1 MAWTVPMTWTN
12 GLLVTNTHLNTHV
25 RDNLNAL
32 KNPPTATVQP
42 ATLTPATTS
51 TSFVTVQGTF
61 FNHSLTTAAN
71 AAVLCAFQGVITS
84 STNATVSFT
93 LEVDGSYVSGAST
106 HGVWKFV
113 NVGTGGAGVS
123 LIWLVQGLSAAAHTF
138 ELFWKTSAGTLTLE
152 PYTNMYWVREIS

>member
-12 GLLVTNTHLNTHV
+12 GLLVTNTHLNTHI

-32 KNPPTATVQP
+32 KNPPTATVAP
-42 ATLTPATTS
+42 TTARTTTS
-51 TSFVTVQGTF
+51 TSFVTVDGTF
-61 FNHSLTTAAN
+61 FKHSLTTTGGD
-71 AAVLCAFQGVITS
+71 VLVGFQGVVTS

-93 LEVDGSYVSGAST
+93 VEVDGVKVSGAST
-106 HGVWKFV
+106 HGIWKGV

-123 LIWLVQGLSAAAHTF
+123 LIWLVTGLSAAAHTF

-152 PYTNMYWVREIS
+152 QYTNQFWVREIS

>member
-25 RDNLNAL
+25 RDNLDYL
-32 KNPPTATVQP
+32 KNPPTATVAP
-42 ATLTPATTS
+42 STSRTTTS
-51 TSFVTVQGTF
+51 TGFVTVDGSY
-61 FNHSLTTAAN
+61 FNHSVTTAAN

-84 STNATVSFT
+84 SVNTTAVFT
-93 LEVDGSYVSGAST
+93 IEVDGSYVSGGST
-106 HGVWKFV
+106 HGVWKSV

-123 LIWLVQGLSAAAHTF
+123 MIWLVTGLSAAAHTF

-152 PYTNMYWVREIS
+152 PYTNQFWAREIS